1 MGVCI
6 FNEKNNGPLFL
17 RLLSFPC
24 GKVTPTSGNVG
35 SSTLLAV
42 APLVVKREQVP
53 SQPRYD
59 SLEPS
64 VVIRYVLSGHRF
76 YTVWYKF

>member
-35 SSTLLAV
+35 SSTLLA
-42 APLVVKREQVP
+42 ATSFVVKREQVP
-53 SQPRYD
+53 SQSHYD
-59 SLEPS
+59 SLEHS
-64 VVIRYVLSGHRF
+64 VVIR
-76 YTVWYKF
+76 

>member
-1 MGVCI
+1 MGVCV
-6 FNEKNNGPLFL
+6 FNEKNNGSLFL
-17 RLLSFPC
+17 GLLSFPC

-42 APLVVKREQVP
+42 ASFVKREQVP
-53 SQPRYD
+53 SQSHYD

-64 VVIRYVLSGHRF
+64 VVIRYVLSGHRSF
-76 YTVWYKF
+76 TAWYKF